1 MNFEFSQDL
10 KDLASALCSAKKM
23 FHTPK
28 KSGHNP
34 HYNSAFSTFNDI
46 KDATALSLAD
56 NGLTVSHFP
65 ISEDE
70 RVGIKT
76 ILLHTS
82 GQFISS
88 SFSIKLNRNSEQDVG
103 KIITYFKRYSL
114 GAILGIEGEIDTD
127 GDLVTGETIYVG
139 TEEQVKI
146 LKTMFQKHGVDKVEV
161 KQKISDIFFKRRSTF
176 SEIEKTMKSEIE
188 KLSRG

>member
-10 KDLASALCSAKKM
+10 KDLASALCAAKEK
-23 FHTPK
+23 FDTPK

-34 HYNSAFSTFNDI
+34 HYNSAFSTYNDI
-46 KDATALSLAD
+46 KDATKDALSE

-65 ISEDE
+65 ISEDD

-76 ILLHTS
+76 VLLHSS

-139 TEEQVKI
+139 TEEQKNI
-146 LKTMFQKHGVDKVEV
+146 LNTMFQKHDVKKVDDMKKLATGFLE
-161 KQKISDIFFKRRSTF
+161 KRMTF
-176 SEIEKTMKSEIE
+176 SEIEKQ
-188 KLSRG
+188 LRGYL